1 MGTGLYTE
9 VIHNEV
15 AKYQRYLIRCEH
27 MVGDREMISV
37 EEKSLNDM
45 YISSHVPPTPQQG
58 GNQSVANF
66 PFLHHKR
73 VGPSHLT
80 TSEIKK
86 AEASRQTKWDLD
98 NEPSQDQ
105 LYNRSIEIILIIDN
119 LPSLQEESYLI

>member
-15 AKYQRYLIRCEH
+15 TKYQWYLIRCEH

-58 GNQSVANF
+58 GNQSVANS
-66 PFLHHKR
+66 PFLYHKR

-86 AEASRQTKWDLD
+86 LRLADR
-98 NEPSQDQ
+98 
-105 LYNRSIEIILIIDN
+105 RSGIWTM
-119 LPSLQEESYLI
+119 SLAKVSSTIGQ